1 MVSALLKSLI
11 VDDLDSMAQVKFNE
25 IKTKTHNKQSN
36 APTTDNVAVSQK
48 QGDPNPNNSNN
59 NTATHDDNPEHYYAT
74 NKPEYYLTIALS
86 YNPDATDGTPR
97 ETLTITRYSDAE
109 RTLHKQTLFDC
120 YIDTDGKGLI
130 PVRKWDK
137 RGFKSI
143 PAQHIT
149 ITGNAGPMFSVWAKA
164 IRDANIDNRGMLM
177 NSLVSLICELHAHP
191 HGDTAWTIKH
201 MPRTYQQIV
210 VQSNSIVSMQNT
222 IKRCGRAARTFN
234 NGIATMFGRSYIH
247 DDIDD
252 GVDPLL
258 DDITAI
264 ACNYA
269 TRYYNAETDFPYMM
283 FIIYVLK
290 TSSVVD
296 DTRMHELLEQMS
308 SVFTIST
315 PENVDSFVALANIIH
330 LTNTFAPTKLDV
342 NELASMMTRW
352 QMHGVDDPSVGMQMW
367 LEYVVQCFAL
377 ASLAALE
384 HIKTDDLG
392 ITITDLNDPWYD
404 AKPTDAYIGYIKR
417 VYRESSFNW
426 YPTHLADTLLMMEHD
441 AHGDA
446 VYTKL
451 FDRTLDAN
459 THDII
464 DNRVIIT
471 PTHPTITRRF
481 IQIRI
486 NLTRNI
492 RYGAY
497 TDNSLMRRIWTW
509 QIANKNDR
517 VVLPCRGIEISLDDL
532 TQAACAADTDSTD
545 STDSTV

>member
-1 MVSALLKSLI
+1 MVNALLKSLI
-11 VDDLDSMAQVKFNE
+11 VDDLDNMAQVKFNE

-36 APTTDNVAVSQK
+36 ATTTDNAAISQK
-48 QGDPNPNNSNN
+48 QGDPNPNNNNDNNDVN
-59 NTATHDDNPEHYYAT
+59 NTTAHDNDDPEHYYAT
-74 NKPEYYLTIALS
+74 NKPAYYLTIALS

-130 PVRKWDK
+130 QVRKWDK

-149 ITGNAGPMFSVWAKA
+149 ITGNAGPVFGIWAEA

-177 NSLVSLICELHAHP
+177 ESLVSLVCELHAHP

-210 VQSNSIVSMQNT
+210 IQNNSIVSMQNA
-222 IKRCGRAARTFN
+222 IKGSGRAARTFN
-234 NGIATMFGRSYIH
+234 NGIQVMFGQSYIH
-247 DDIDD
+247 D
-252 GVDPLL
+252 GTMNALL

-264 ACNYA
+264 TRDY
-269 TRYYNAETDFPYMM
+269 TPRYYNAETDFPYLM
-283 FIIYVLK
+283 FIVYTLK

-296 DTRMHELLEQMS
+296 DTYMHELLEQMS
-308 SVFTIST
+308 SSSTIST
-315 PENVDSFVALANIIH
+315 PENVDSFAALTNIIH
-330 LTNTFAPTKLDV
+330 LTDTFAPTKLDV
-342 NELASMMTRW
+342 NELALMMTRW
-352 QMHGVDDPSVGMQMW
+352 QMHGIDDLSDGMRMW
-367 LEYVVQCFAL
+367 LDYVVQCFAL

-384 HIKTDDLG
+384 HIKTNNLD
-392 ITITDLNDPWYD
+392 ITITDPNDPWYD
-404 AKPTDAYIGYIKR
+404 AKPTDAFIGYIKQA
-417 VYRESSFNW
+417 YHESSFNW

-464 DNRVIIT
+464 DNCLIIA

-492 RYGAY
+492 QYGAY
-497 TDNSLMRRIWTW
+497 TDNSLMHRIWTW

-517 VVLPCRGIEISLDDL
+517 VILPCKGIEISLDDL
-532 TQAACAADTDSTD
+532 TQAACAADTDG
-545 STDSTV
+545 VV

>member
-86 YNPDATDGTPR
+86 YNPDATDDTPR
-97 ETLTITRYSDAE
+97 ETLTITRYSNAE

-177 NSLVSLICELHAHP
+177 NSLISLICELHAHP

-252 GVDPLL
+252 SVDPLL

-509 QIANKNDR
+509 QIANKNGR

>member
-1 MVSALLKSLI
+1 MVNALLKSLI
-11 VDDLDSMAQVKFNE
+11 VDDLDAVAQAKFNE
-25 IKTKTHNKQSN
+25 TKTKTHDKQSN
-36 APTTDNVAVSQK
+36 TTTQHSK
-48 QGDPNPNNSNN
+48 PES
-59 NTATHDDNPEHYYAT
+59 PEHNTNNKTVADNTEHTDDPERYYAT
-74 NKPEYYLTIALS
+74 NKPAYYLTIALS

-149 ITGNAGPMFSVWAKA
+149 ITGNAGPVFSVWAET

-177 NSLVSLICELHAHP
+177 ESLVSLVCELHAHP

-210 VQSNSIVSMQNT
+210 VQSNSIVSMQNA
-222 IKRCGRAARTFN
+222 IKGCGRAARTFN

-252 GVDPLL
+252 SVDPLL

-264 ACNYA
+264 TCNYA

-308 SVFTIST
+308 SASTIST
-315 PENVDSFVALANIIH
+315 PENVDSFAALTNIIH
-330 LTNTFAPTKLDV
+330 LTDTFAPTKLDV

-352 QMHGVDDPSVGMQMW
+352 QMHGIDDLSDGMRMW
-367 LEYVVQCFAL
+367 LKYVVQCFAL

-392 ITITDLNDPWYD
+392 ITIGGLNDPWYD
-404 AKPTDAYIGYIKR
+404 AKPTDAYIGYIKQI
-417 VYRESSFNW
+417 YHESSFNW
-426 YPTHLADTLLMMEHD
+426 YPIHLADTLLMMEHD

-451 FDRTLDAN
+451 FDRTLDVN

-464 DNRVIIT
+464 DNRVIIA

-509 QIANKNDR
+509 QIANKNGR

-532 TQAACAADTDSTD
+532 TQAACAADTEG
-545 STDSTV
+545 VV